1 LSLRRRLLAA
11 FAYVLV
17 LTLVALEV
25 PLALNISRRVDAEV
39 KSEAS
44 SGAQLVASSAAGS
57 LGDTRELERLARAA
71 GADLGGRVI
80 LVDER
85 GRLIADS
92 AGAGLRRAD
101 YRGRP
106 EIATALGGETSQ
118 GTRHSESLDQDLL
131 YTAVPIL
138 RAGRSEGAVRVT
150 QSVAE
155 VQSEMRADVLALV
168 GIGAGVL
175 VLGLALAWV
184 LAGSIA
190 RPLHGLAGAARGVAD
205 GDLARRAP
213 VTGSREQREVA
224 TAFNEM
230 TERVAQVLGAQR
242 DFVANASH
250 QLRTPLTGLRL
261 RLESAAVKSEDPRV
275 RRDLE
280 AAERETERLARL
292 LNGLLALAR
301 EDSSPAGSAPVPLGE
316 HVAAAVER
324 WRGPAAARDG
334 QLVVEGGEPAQAFVS
349 QDDLAVILDNLIENA
364 LDYGGEHPT
373 VTIAWTRAPGTVRL
387 TVADDGPGVPRG
399 EEERLFE
406 RFRRAAPQGLPGT
419 GLGLPIVRALAE
431 RWGGTATI
439 RNGESGGACAEVQLR
454 AASGGLPD
462 LDSQLDDALPA
473 GG

>member
-1 LSLRRRLLAA
+1 
-11 FAYVLV
+11 
-17 LTLVALEV
+17 
-25 PLALNISRRVDAEV
+25 
-39 KSEAS
+39 
-44 SGAQLVASSAAGS
+44 
-57 LGDTRELERLARAA
+57 
-71 GADLGGRVI
+71 
-80 LVDER
+80 
-85 GRLIADS
+85 
-92 AGAGLRRAD
+92 
-101 YRGRP
+101 
-106 EIATALGGETSQ
+106 
-118 GTRHSESLDQDLL
+118 
-131 YTAVPIL
+131 
-138 RAGRSEGAVRVT
+138 
-150 QSVAE
+150 
-155 VQSEMRADVLALV
+155 
-168 GIGAGVL
+168 
-175 VLGLALAWV
+175 
-184 LAGSIA
+184 
-190 RPLHGLAGAARGVAD
+190 
-205 GDLARRAP
+205 
-213 VTGSREQREVA
+213 
-224 TAFNEM
+224 M

-280 AAERETERLARL
+280 AAERESERLARL

-316 HVAAAVER
+316 HVAAALER

-334 QLVVEGGEPAQAFVS
+334 QLVFEGGEPAQAFVA
-349 QDDLAVILDNLIENA
+349 QDDLAVVLDNLIENA
-364 LDYGGEHPT
+364 LDYGGERPT
-373 VTIAWTRAPGTVRL
+373 VTIAWTRVPGAVRL

-439 RNGESGGACAEVQLR
+439 RNGESGGACAEVQFR

-462 LDSQLDDALPA
+462 LDPQLDDALPA